1 MRTRRKL
8 AGPESV
14 IALECALSQ
23 FQKAAHAVIL
33 GAFVIRQLI
42 LEPEINGPYR
52 TRRIAAGA
60 LELVRCFAALV
71 EGGSLSRAAE
81 ILGLSQPTI
90 SVTLTGLER
99 ACGSLL
105 FYRRPR
111 IALTD
116 AGQDLLA
123 RARLV
128 LGRMDEL
135 ENTMQQSRDLSRGS
149 IAIGLSTPAHAMPC
163 IAALMAAYPEVRIR
177 TRLGNTHG
185 LLEALAACEIE
196 VAIMTLTRPEEGMS
210 CTLLVRQRL
219 IACVPAS
226 MPRAGISLVQ
236 LAEGP
241 LVLREPGSMTRA
253 MMETAFAA
261 QGLSGRI
268 ALEVGSREAAREAVA
283 AGIGISVVLDGE
295 AWQDQRLMA
304 VPILGEPIEGGVY
317 AVALPESLDLPAV
330 RAFVA
335 LSADTANRTAL

>member
-1 MRTRRKL
+1 MTNDARRGRREGTISL
-8 AGPESV
+8 T
-14 IALECALSQ
+14 AL
-23 FQKAAHAVIL
+23 
-33 GAFVIRQLI
+33 
-42 LEPEINGPYR
+42 
-52 TRRIAAGA
+52 
-60 LELVRCFAALV
+60 RCFAAVV
-71 EGGSLSRAAE
+71 EGGSISRAAE

-99 ACGSLL
+99 ACGTLL
-105 FYRRPR
+105 LHRRPR

-116 AGQDLLA
+116 AGQELLA

-135 ENTMQQSRDLSRGS
+135 EETMRQSRDLRRGS

-163 IAALMAAYPEVRIR
+163 IAALMAAHPELRVR
-177 TRLGNTHG
+177 TRLGNTNG

-196 VAIMTLTRPEEGMS
+196 VAIMTLPQPVEGMS
-210 CTLLVRQRL
+210 CTLLVTQRL
-219 IACVPAS
+219 IACVPAAA
-226 MPRAGISLVQ
+226 PRAGISLEQ

-253 MMETAFAA
+253 MMEAAFAA
-261 QGLSGRI
+261 RGLSGRI

-295 AWQDQRLMA
+295 AWLDQRLLA
-304 VPILGEPIEGGVY
+304 VPILGEAITGGVY

-330 RAFVA
+330 RAFVG
-335 LSADTANRTAL
+335 LSADAAGRGPG

>member
-1 MRTRRKL
+1 MTNDPRRGRREGAISL
-8 AGPESV
+8 N
-14 IALECALSQ
+14 AL
-23 FQKAAHAVIL
+23 
-33 GAFVIRQLI
+33 
-42 LEPEINGPYR
+42 
-52 TRRIAAGA
+52 
-60 LELVRCFAALV
+60 RCFAAVV
-71 EGGSLSRAAE
+71 EGGSISRAAE

-105 FYRRPR
+105 LHRRPR
-111 IALTD
+111 LALTD
-116 AGQDLLA
+116 AGQELLA

-135 ENTMQQSRDLSRGS
+135 EETMRQSRDLRRGS

-163 IAALMAAYPEVRIR
+163 IAALMAAYPELRVR
-177 TRLGNTHG
+177 TRLGNTNG

-196 VAIMTLTRPEEGMS
+196 VAIMTLTMPVEEMS

-226 MPRAGISLVQ
+226 APRVGISLEQ

-253 MMETAFAA
+253 MMEAAFAA
-261 QGLSGRI
+261 HNLSGRI

-295 AWQDQRLMA
+295 VWQDQRLLA
-304 VPILGEPIEGGVY
+304 VPILSEPIAGGVY
-317 AVALPESLDLPAV
+317 AVALPESLELPAV
-330 RAFVA
+330 RAFIS
-335 LSADTANRTAL
+335 LSSDRAVDENLCNIHQ

>member
-1 MRTRRKL
+1 MTNDARRGRREGAISL
-8 AGPESV
+8 N
-14 IALECALSQ
+14 AL
-23 FQKAAHAVIL
+23 
-33 GAFVIRQLI
+33 
-42 LEPEINGPYR
+42 
-52 TRRIAAGA
+52 
-60 LELVRCFAALV
+60 RCFAAVV
-71 EGGSLSRAAE
+71 EGGSVSRAAE

-99 ACGSLL
+99 ACGTLL
-105 FYRRPR
+105 LHRRPR
-111 IALTD
+111 LALTD

-135 ENTMQQSRDLSRGS
+135 EATMRQSRDLRRGS

-163 IAALMAAYPEVRIR
+163 IAALMAAYPELRVR
-177 TRLGNTHG
+177 TRLGNTNG

-196 VAIMTLTRPEEGMS
+196 VAIMTLTRPVEGMS
-210 CTLLVRQRL
+210 CTLLVTQRL

-226 MPRAGISLVQ
+226 APRAGISLEQ

-253 MMETAFAA
+253 MMEAAFATH
-261 QGLSGRI
+261 GLSGRI

-295 AWQDQRLMA
+295 TWQDQRLLA
-304 VPILGEPIEGGVY
+304 VPILGEPIAGGVY
-317 AVALPESLDLPAV
+317 AVALPESLDLPSV
-330 RAFVA
+330 RAFMG
-335 LSADTANRTAL
+335 LSADPANRAAS

>member
-1 MRTRRKL
+1 MTNDARRGRREGTISL
-8 AGPESV
+8 N
-14 IALECALSQ
+14 AL
-23 FQKAAHAVIL
+23 
-33 GAFVIRQLI
+33 
-42 LEPEINGPYR
+42 
-52 TRRIAAGA
+52 
-60 LELVRCFAALV
+60 RCFAAVV
-71 EGGSLSRAAE
+71 EGGTISRAAD

-99 ACGSLL
+99 ACGTLL
-105 FYRRPR
+105 LHRRPR
-111 IALTD
+111 LALTD

-135 ENTMQQSRDLSRGS
+135 EETMRQSRDLRRGS

-163 IAALMAAYPEVRIR
+163 IAALMEAYPELRVR
-177 TRLGNTHG
+177 TRLGNTNG

-196 VAIMTLTRPEEGMS
+196 VAIMTLTRPVEGMS
-210 CTLLVRQRL
+210 CKLLVTQRL

-226 MPRAGISLVQ
+226 APRSGISLEE

-253 MMETAFAA
+253 MMEAAFAA
-261 QGLSGRI
+261 HDLSGRI

-295 AWQDQRLMA
+295 AWLDQRLLA
-304 VPILGEPIEGGVY
+304 VPILGEPIAGGVY

-330 RAFVA
+330 RAFVG
-335 LSADTANRTAL
+335 LSEDAANRAAH

>member
-1 MRTRRKL
+1 MTNDARRGRREGTISL
-8 AGPESV
+8 N
-14 IALECALSQ
+14 AL
-23 FQKAAHAVIL
+23 
-33 GAFVIRQLI
+33 
-42 LEPEINGPYR
+42 
-52 TRRIAAGA
+52 
-60 LELVRCFAALV
+60 RCFAAVV
-71 EGGSLSRAAE
+71 EGGSISRAAE
-81 ILGLSQPTI
+81 ILDLSQPTI

-99 ACGSLL
+99 ACGTLL
-105 FYRRPR
+105 LHRRPR

-135 ENTMQQSRDLSRGS
+135 EETMRQSRDLRRGS

-163 IAALMAAYPEVRIR
+163 IAALMAAYPDLRVR
-177 TRLGNTHG
+177 TRLGNTNG
-185 LLEALAACEIE
+185 LLQALASCEIE
-196 VAIMTLTRPEEGMS
+196 VAIMTLTQPVEGMA
-210 CTLLVRQRL
+210 CTLMVTQRL

-226 MPRAGISLVQ
+226 APRSGISLEE

-253 MMETAFAA
+253 MMEAAFAA
-261 QGLSGRI
+261 HDLTGRI

-295 AWQDQRLMA
+295 AWLDQRLLA
-304 VPILGEPIEGGVY
+304 VPILGEPIAGGVY

-330 RAFVA
+330 RAFVG
-335 LSADTANRTAL
+335 LSEDAANRAAH

>member
-1 MRTRRKL
+1 MTNDPRRGRREGAISL
-8 AGPESV
+8 N
-14 IALECALSQ
+14 AL
-23 FQKAAHAVIL
+23 
-33 GAFVIRQLI
+33 
-42 LEPEINGPYR
+42 
-52 TRRIAAGA
+52 
-60 LELVRCFAALV
+60 RCFAAVV
-71 EGGSLSRAAE
+71 EGGSISRAAE

-90 SVTLTGLER
+90 SVTLKGLER
-99 ACGSLL
+99 ACGTLL
-105 FYRRPR
+105 LHRRPR
-111 IALTD
+111 LALTD

-135 ENTMQQSRDLSRGS
+135 EETMRQSRDLRRGS
-149 IAIGLSTPAHAMPC
+149 ITIGLSTPAHAMPC
-163 IAALMAAYPEVRIR
+163 IAALMAAYPELRVR
-177 TRLGNTHG
+177 TRLGNTNG

-196 VAIMTLTRPEEGMS
+196 VAIMTLTRPVEGMS
-210 CTLLVRQRL
+210 CTLLVTQRL

-226 MPRAGISLVQ
+226 APRAGISLEQ

-253 MMETAFAA
+253 MMEAAFVA

-295 AWQDQRLMA
+295 AWLDQRLLA
-304 VPILGEPIEGGVY
+304 VPILGEPILGGVY

-330 RAFVA
+330 RAFVGV
-335 LSADTANRTAL
+335 SAEGVRQAAG

>member
-1 MRTRRKL
+1 VTNDARRGRREGTISL
-8 AGPESV
+8 N
-14 IALECALSQ
+14 AL
-23 FQKAAHAVIL
+23 
-33 GAFVIRQLI
+33 
-42 LEPEINGPYR
+42 
-52 TRRIAAGA
+52 
-60 LELVRCFAALV
+60 RCFAAVV
-71 EGGSLSRAAE
+71 EGGSISRAAD

-90 SVTLTGLER
+90 SVTLAGLER
-99 ACGSLL
+99 ACGTLL
-105 FYRRPR
+105 LHRRPR

-135 ENTMQQSRDLSRGS
+135 EETMRQSRDLSRGS

-163 IAALMAAYPEVRIR
+163 IAALMVAYPELRVR
-177 TRLGNTHG
+177 TRLGNTNG

-196 VAIMTLTRPEEGMS
+196 VAIMTLTRPVEGMS
-210 CTLLVRQRL
+210 CKLLVTQRL

-226 MPRAGISLVQ
+226 APRSGISLEE

-253 MMETAFAA
+253 MMEAAFAA
-261 QGLSGRI
+261 HDLSGRI

-295 AWQDQRLMA
+295 AWLDQRLLA
-304 VPILGEPIEGGVY
+304 VPILGAPIAGGVY

-330 RAFVA
+330 RAFVG
-335 LSADTANRTAL
+335 LSEEAANRAAH

>member
-1 MRTRRKL
+1 MTNDARRGRREGTISL
-8 AGPESV
+8 N
-14 IALECALSQ
+14 AL
-23 FQKAAHAVIL
+23 
-33 GAFVIRQLI
+33 
-42 LEPEINGPYR
+42 
-52 TRRIAAGA
+52 
-60 LELVRCFAALV
+60 RCFAAVV
-71 EGGSLSRAAE
+71 EGGSISRAAD

-90 SVTLTGLER
+90 SVTLAGLER
-99 ACGSLL
+99 ACGTLL
-105 FYRRPR
+105 LHRRPR

-135 ENTMQQSRDLSRGS
+135 EETMRQSRDLSRGS

-163 IAALMAAYPEVRIR
+163 IAALMVAYPELRVR
-177 TRLGNTHG
+177 TRLGNTNG

-196 VAIMTLTRPEEGMS
+196 VAIMTLTRPVEGMS
-210 CTLLVRQRL
+210 CKLLVTQRL

-226 MPRAGISLVQ
+226 APRSGISLEE

-253 MMETAFAA
+253 MMEAAFAA
-261 QGLSGRI
+261 HDLSGRI

-295 AWQDQRLMA
+295 AWLDQRLLA
-304 VPILGEPIEGGVY
+304 VPILGAPIAGGVY

-330 RAFVA
+330 RAFVG
-335 LSADTANRTAL
+335 LSEEAANRAAH

>member
-1 MRTRRKL
+1 MTNEARRGRREGAISL
-8 AGPESV
+8 N
-14 IALECALSQ
+14 AL
-23 FQKAAHAVIL
+23 
-33 GAFVIRQLI
+33 
-42 LEPEINGPYR
+42 
-52 TRRIAAGA
+52 
-60 LELVRCFAALV
+60 RCFAAVV
-71 EGGSLSRAAE
+71 EGGSVSRAAE

-99 ACGSLL
+99 ACGTLL
-105 FYRRPR
+105 LHRRPR
-111 IALTD
+111 VALTD

-135 ENTMQQSRDLSRGS
+135 EETMRQSRDLRRGS

-163 IAALMAAYPEVRIR
+163 IAALMAAYPELRVR
-177 TRLGNTHG
+177 TRLGNTNG
-185 LLEALAACEIE
+185 LLEALAACEVE
-196 VAIMTLTRPEEGMS
+196 VAIMTLTKPVEGMS
-210 CTLLVRQRL
+210 CTLLVSQRL

-226 MPRAGISLVQ
+226 APRAGISLEE

-253 MMETAFAA
+253 MMEAAFAA
-261 QGLSGRI
+261 HGLSGRV

-295 AWQDQRLMA
+295 AWLDQRLLA
-304 VPILGEPIEGGVY
+304 VPILGEPIAGGVY

-330 RAFVA
+330 RAFVG
-335 LSADTANRTAL
+335 LSEDAATRAAH

>member
-1 MRTRRKL
+1 MMTNESRRGRREGTISL
-8 AGPESV
+8 N
-14 IALECALSQ
+14 AL
-23 FQKAAHAVIL
+23 
-33 GAFVIRQLI
+33 
-42 LEPEINGPYR
+42 
-52 TRRIAAGA
+52 
-60 LELVRCFAALV
+60 RCFAAVV
-71 EGGSLSRAAE
+71 EGGSISRAAE

-99 ACGSLL
+99 ACGTLL
-105 FYRRPR
+105 FHRRPR

-116 AGQDLLA
+116 AGQHLLA

-163 IAALMAAYPEVRIR
+163 IAALMVAYPDLRIR
-177 TRLGNTHG
+177 TRLGNTNG

-226 MPRAGISLVQ
+226 APRAGISLLQ
-236 LAEGP
+236 LAEEP

-295 AWQDQRLMA
+295 AWLDKRLLA

-330 RAFVA
+330 RAFVG
-335 LSADTANRTAL
+335 LSRDAASQAAH